1 MTRKRSDRGS
11 GAIFRDAERGGYRL
25 QITLDGKRYVRR
37 GKTRAEVIDK
47 RAALLREQARGE
59 LSVDRQATVGSI
71 VDRYVDRVVPNRKGG
86 TLAPSTLARYKWA
99 AEHLNRELGTKKAA
113 TLTTREVEAALDRLA
128 ATPFSRDSLS
138 KIHRVLVAAL
148 DDAVRRSDLV
158 RNPAA
163 PAHLPPA
170 AKQPRRRQSLSPT
183 DAGRLLD
190 ALDDER
196 LGALFA
202 MMLLLGL
209 RPSEAAATYWE
220 AIDGHVVNV
229 TRSVRH
235 NRGRPEIVESLKTAG
250 AARTLEMPDDLVDM
264 LDRHRAR
271 QAAERLA
278 APTWIHPE
286 LVFTTAKGGVLTN
299 TQLNRELRDLC
310 RRLNVKVDGPNGREL
325 PDCYVLR
332 HSCAS
337 LLSDRGVPN
346 ETIADL
352 LGHTSTRM
360 VDQTYRHRLR
370 PTVAAARDQDW
381 RTAAGN

>member
-1 MTRKRSDRGS
+1 MTRKRSDKGN
-11 GAIFRDAERGGYRL
+11 GAIFRDSERGGYRL
-25 QITLDGKRYVRR
+25 QITIDGKRYVRR

-47 RAALLREQARGE
+47 RSALLRDHARGE
-59 LSVDRQATVGSI
+59 LAIDRTVTVGAI
-71 VDRYVDRVVPNRKGG
+71 VGRYVDRVVPNRKGG
-86 TLAPSTLARYKWA
+86 ALAPSTLDRYRWA
-99 AEHLNRELGTKKAA
+99 AELLDRELGSKKAA
-113 TLTTREVEAALDRLA
+113 ALTTREVEAALDRLA

-138 KIHRVLVAAL
+138 KILRVLVAAL
-148 DDAVRRSDLV
+148 DDAVRRSELI

-163 PAHLPPA
+163 PAQLPTST
-170 AKQPRRRQSLSPT
+170 KQPRQRHSLSPT
-183 DAGRLLD
+183 DASRLLD

-209 RPSEAAATYWE
+209 RPSEAAAVYWQ

-235 NRGRPEIVESLKTAG
+235 NRGRPEVVESLKTAG
-250 AARTLEMPDDLVDM
+250 AARTLEMPDDLVAM

-286 LVFTTAKGGVLTN
+286 LVFTTPRGGVLSN
-299 TQLNRELRDLC
+299 TQLNRELREVC
-310 RRLNVKVDGPNGREL
+310 RRLDITVETPAGREV

-337 LLSDRGVPN
+337 LLADRGVPN

-352 LGHTSTRM
+352 LGHTTTRM

-381 RTAAGN
+381 RQAKSV